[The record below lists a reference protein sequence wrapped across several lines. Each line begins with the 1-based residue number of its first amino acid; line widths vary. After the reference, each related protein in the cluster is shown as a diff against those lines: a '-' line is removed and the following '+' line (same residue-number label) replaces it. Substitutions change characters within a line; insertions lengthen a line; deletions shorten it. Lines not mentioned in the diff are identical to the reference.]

1 MANKKEVVKEEEV
14 APTNEN
20 VSAPVEPEVVP
31 MAEYKK
37 LYEQAVALEA
47 RFQKLAAA
55 YNILLEN
62 YISGK

>member
-1 MANKKEVVKEEEV
+1 MANKQEVVKEEVV
-14 APTNEN
+14 APTNES
-20 VSAPVEPEVVP
+20 VSAPAEPEVVP
-31 MAEYKK
+31 MSEYKK

-55 YNILLEN
+55 YNTLLEN

>member
-1 MANKKEVVKEEEV
+1 MANKKEVVKEEVV
-14 APTNEN
+14 APTNES
-20 VSAPVEPEVVP
+20 VSAPAEPEVVP

-55 YNILLEN
+55 YNTLLEN